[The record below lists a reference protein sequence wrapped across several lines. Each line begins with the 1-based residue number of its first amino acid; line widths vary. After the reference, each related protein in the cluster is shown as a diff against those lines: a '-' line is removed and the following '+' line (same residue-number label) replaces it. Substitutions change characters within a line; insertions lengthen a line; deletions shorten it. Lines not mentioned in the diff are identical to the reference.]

1 MVGMGQGRWDK
12 DKVRENK
19 NRKKG
24 GEKIKIIGRKKKGK

>member
-1 MVGMGQGRWDK
+1 VQMVGMGQGRWDK

-24 GEKIKIIGRKKKGK
+24 EEKK

>member
-1 MVGMGQGRWDK
+1 MGQGRWDK

-19 NRKKG
+19 NRKKRG